1 LLHQR
6 VIIFKLF
13 QLSELDTGEIV
24 TDSYFG
30 TNNQLTQGFQ
40 QPMESYAGIETEEVQ
55 GAFTVYP
62 NPSRNTLYISAQNTT
77 EQYSLTLT
85 DLTGQIILTESY
97 NANMIHTY
105 RWISWLQAYIY
116 CKLLIPTV
124 HPLKF
129 LKFKNYKFSTNEKT
143 SYHFIIH
150 CVSRSICSGAQ
161 HV

>member
-1 LLHQR
+1 MR
-6 VIIFKLF
+6 KFILF
-13 QLSELDTGEIV
+13 SLCLTGSVLYGQSLTPTVVASAGDYFSNSSNSLSWTLGEIV

-97 NANMIHTY
+97 NANMIHTLSLDQLASGIY
-105 RWISWLQAYIY
+105 LLQIVDTNGTPVEIFKIQ
-116 CKLLIPTV
+116 KL
-124 HPLKF
+124 
-129 LKFKNYKFSTNEKT
+129 
-143 SYHFIIH
+143 
-150 CVSRSICSGAQ
+150 
-161 HV
+161 